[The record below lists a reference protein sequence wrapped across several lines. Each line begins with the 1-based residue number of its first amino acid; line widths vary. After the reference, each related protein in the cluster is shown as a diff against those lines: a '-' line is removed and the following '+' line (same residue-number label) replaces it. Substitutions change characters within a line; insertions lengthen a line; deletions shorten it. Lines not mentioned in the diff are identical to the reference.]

1 MKVRIIDTNIVLR
14 FLVGDVPEQL
24 EKTKRLV
31 KRIEERKER
40 VFLPLLCAFEVV
52 FTLEKFYQTPRAEIE
67 EKISILFSLKGL
79 RLPSKNLFLEALRL
93 YREKNVSFVDA
104 FVVTMMK
111 NSRFREIYSFDKDF
125 DRIKEIKR
133 VEP

>member
-52 FTLEKFYQTPRAEIE
+52 FTLEKFYQTSRAEIE
-67 EKISILFSLKGL
+67 EKVSILFSLKEYF
-79 RLPSKNLFLEALRL
+79 SQSTK
-93 YREKNVSFVDA
+93 V
-104 FVVTMMK
+104 
-111 NSRFREIYSFDKDF
+111 I
-125 DRIKEIKR
+125 
-133 VEP
+133 